1 MPMIARSIALI
12 AALVN
17 LQVLAKGLVMPV
29 RRAKKK
35 EIQPAL
41 PVWPVDTV
49 PRQPATIV
57 PIVRLE
63 CSNPKL
69 GCRIVCHA
77 CPEVIITK
85 REQHNAR
92 NAATGI
98 INRWPVIHR
107 VYLVKLAN
115 TWTRRVKPLAYPV
128 FRAHI
133 KT

>member
-12 AALVN
+12 VALVN
-17 LQVLAKGLVMPV
+17 LQVLANGLVMPV

-49 PRQPATIV
+49 PRQPATRV

-69 GCRIVCHA
+69 GSRIVCGA
-77 CPEVIITK
+77 CQEKEEMKHDKLLAKAVV
-85 REQHNAR
+85 
-92 NAATGI
+92 
-98 INRWPVIHR
+98 PVNT
-107 VYLVKLAN
+107 VMVVKQ
-115 TWTRRVKPLAYPV
+115 
-128 FRAHI
+128 I
-133 KT
+133 